1 MPDLKTDK
9 IQEDEKPT
17 PTELTEATSVPDTV
31 DTVDTADTADT
42 AADESTIKHDNKN
55 TTFLRPSPSETSL
68 TRSRS
73 LSFPPKPKH
82 SPDCKDNPYKL

>member
-1 MPDLKTDK
+1 MPDVKNDE
-9 IQEDEKPT
+9 IREDEKPT
-17 PTELTEATSVPDTV
+17 STEFTEATFVP
-31 DTVDTADTADT
+31 DTADTADT
-42 AADESTIKHDNKN
+42 AETAADESRIKHDTMN

-68 TRSRS
+68 TRSQS